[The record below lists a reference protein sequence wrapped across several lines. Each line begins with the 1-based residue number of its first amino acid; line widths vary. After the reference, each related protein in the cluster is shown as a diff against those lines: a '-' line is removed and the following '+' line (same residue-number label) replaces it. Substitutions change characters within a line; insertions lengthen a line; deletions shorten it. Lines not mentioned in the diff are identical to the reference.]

1 MDDSV
6 KAKVEKYIGEQES
19 ILASYKGKYFATQKR
34 LFIYKKDGFEDY
46 MYKDVIS
53 IKYGKHVRK
62 YLLIAG
68 ILLLILGIFL
78 SKILGIFLSNIL
90 ISFFGFLVI
99 IIAFLFKTNS
109 YLIRTTG
116 GDKVLIKGSKVP
128 SETENF
134 IKIIREHSG

>member
-1 MDDSV
+1 MNDSV
-6 KAKVEKYIGEQES
+6 KAKVEKYIGEKDR

-46 MYKDVIS
+46 MYKDIIS

-78 SKILGIFLSNIL
+78 SNIP

-116 GDKVLIKGSKVP
+116 GDKVLIEGSRVP

>member
-1 MDDSV
+1 MNDSV
-6 KAKVEKYIGEQES
+6 KAKVEKYIGEKDH

-46 MYKDVIS
+46 MYKDIIS
-53 IKYGKHVRK
+53 IKYEKHVRK
-62 YLLIAG
+62 SLLIAG
-68 ILLLILGIFL
+68 ILLLIIGIF
-78 SKILGIFLSNIL
+78 SSNIPL
-90 ISFFGFLVI
+90 LFFGFLVT
-99 IIAFLFKTNS
+99 IIAFIFKTNF

-116 GDKVLIKGSKVP
+116 GDTVLIEGSRVP

>member
-1 MDDSV
+1 MNDDV
-6 KAKVEKYIGEQES
+6 KAKVEKYIGEKDR

-46 MYKDVIS
+46 MYKDIIS
-53 IKYGKHVRK
+53 IKYEKHVRK
-62 YLLIAG
+62 SLLIAG
-68 ILLLILGIFL
+68 ILLLIIGIF
-78 SKILGIFLSNIL
+78 SSNIPL
-90 ISFFGFLVI
+90 LFFGFLVT
-99 IIAFLFKTNS
+99 IIAFLFKANS

-116 GDKVLIKGSKVP
+116 GDKVLIEGSRVP

>member
-46 MYKDVIS
+46 MYKDIIS

-62 YLLIAG
+62 YLLIVG
-68 ILLLILGIFL
+68 ILLL
-78 SKILGIFLSNIL
+78 ILGIFLSNIL

-116 GDKVLIKGSKVP
+116 GDKVPIKGSKVP

>member
-46 MYKDVIS
+46 MYKDIIS

-68 ILLLILGIFL
+68 ILLL
-78 SKILGIFLSNIL
+78 ILGIFLSNIL

>member
-6 KAKVEKYIGEQES
+6 KAKVEKYLGEQES

-46 MYKDVIS
+46 MYKDIIS

-68 ILLLILGIFL
+68 ILLL
-78 SKILGIFLSNIL
+78 ILGIFLSNIL